1 MLVFVLGVLG
11 IGAVPSGW
19 ASHHSLDAIVAL
31 AHRESGD
38 CYEIVAVD
46 GSRREVVL
54 RDRDSREKYRFPVSD
69 GATITRNSLPAALSD
84 LEPPYP
90 GAYQEGI
97 VVFGSQ
103 GTIAGIHAYYYSIPV
118 EVVDAMEGVAWL
130 QDLNTGTTVL
140 CPIVDRASADL
151 MPGAQGIGLFGAG
164 GRLRQFIP
172 YE

>member
-69 GATITRNSLPAALSD
+69 GATITRKQP
-84 LEPPYP
+84 
-90 GAYQEGI
+90 
-97 VVFGSQ
+97 
-103 GTIAGIHAYYYSIPV
+103 
-118 EVVDAMEGVAWL
+118 
-130 QDLNTGTTVL
+130 
-140 CPIVDRASADL
+140 
-151 MPGAQGIGLFGAG
+151 AG
-164 GRLRQFIP
+164 GLV
-172 YE
+172 